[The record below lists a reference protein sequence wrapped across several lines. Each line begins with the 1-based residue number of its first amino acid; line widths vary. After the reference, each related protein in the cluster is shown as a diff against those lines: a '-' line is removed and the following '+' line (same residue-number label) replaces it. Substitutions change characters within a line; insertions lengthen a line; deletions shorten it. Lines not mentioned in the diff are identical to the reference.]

1 MKVLVIGGF
10 LGSGKTTAILN
21 LGKYL
26 SENNYRVAIIVNEI
40 GEVGLD
46 GDVISKYGFDA
57 TELTSGCICCSL
69 KTDLRYTVTTLYNNY
84 NPDILI
90 IEPTGIA
97 FPNVIRNEVNL
108 MNLDDVE
115 FAPLVTFID
124 GSRFKQLMK
133 EIRHFSQRQIIDAE
147 ILVINK
153 TDLIESRQ
161 LPIIEDAV
169 HQLNPDAD
177 IIRLS
182 AKMDDNKFRKFA
194 KLIIEKPGL
203 TPEIIQDLSEEEIDS
218 IQCSNVATYSKEFFV
233 SRKNLEPDTASSI
246 ARDIVYTLKDEVI
259 KLNPE
264 FLGHIK
270 LYLEYNSNMVRISM
284 TSYYDTPEVEVV
296 ESSRKAHHP
305 RLKILTAVSN
315 VEKSDLVNT
324 VDRCVENKFYE
335 YGIDVEKSDTHSHE
349 SHSH

>member
-10 LGSGKTTAILN
+10 LGSGKTTAIIN

-40 GEVGLD
+40 GEIGLD
-46 GDVISKYGFDA
+46 GDVISKYGFDT

-97 FPNVIRNEVNL
+97 FPDLIRNEVNL
-108 MNLDDVE
+108 MNLNGVE
-115 FAPLVTFID
+115 FAPLVTLID

-133 EIRHFSQRQIIDAE
+133 EIKHFSQRQIIDAE

-153 TDLIESRQ
+153 TDLIEPRE

-182 AKMDDNKFRKFA
+182 AKKDDEKFRKFA
-194 KLIIEKPGL
+194 KIIIEKPGL
-203 TPEIIQDLSEEEIDS
+203 TPEIIEDLSEGEIDS
-218 IQCSNVATYSKEFFV
+218 IECSNIATYSKEFFL
-233 SRKNLEPDTASSI
+233 SQKNLNSDVAGSI
-246 ARDIVYTLKDEVI
+246 AKDIVYDIKDEII

-270 LYLEYNSNMVRISM
+270 LYLEYDSKIVRISM
-284 TSYYDTPEVEVV
+284 TSYYDSPEVEVV
-296 ESSRKAHHP
+296 ESSKTYQP
-305 RLKILTAVSN
+305 KLKILTAVSN
-315 VEKSDLVNT
+315 VQKGNLVDT
-324 VDRCVENKFYE
+324 VDRCVNNKFHE
-335 YGIDVEKSDTHSHE
+335 YDMEIGKSETHNHE
-349 SHSH
+349 SHNH

>member
-1 MKVLVIGGF
+1 
-10 LGSGKTTAILN
+10 
-21 LGKYL
+21 
-26 SENNYRVAIIVNEI
+26 
-40 GEVGLD
+40 
-46 GDVISKYGFDA
+46 
-57 TELTSGCICCSL
+57 
-69 KTDLRYTVTTLYNNY
+69 
-84 NPDILI
+84 
-90 IEPTGIA
+90 
-97 FPNVIRNEVNL
+97 
-108 MNLDDVE
+108 
-115 FAPLVTFID
+115 
-124 GSRFKQLMK
+124 
-133 EIRHFSQRQIIDAE
+133 
-147 ILVINK
+147 
-153 TDLIESRQ
+153 
-161 LPIIEDAV
+161 
-169 HQLNPDAD
+169 
-177 IIRLS
+177 
-182 AKMDDNKFRKFA
+182 
-194 KLIIEKPGL
+194 
-203 TPEIIQDLSEEEIDS
+203 
-218 IQCSNVATYSKEFFV
+218 V
-233 SRKNLEPDTASSI
+233 SRKNLESDTASSI